1 MLTQQTAQTNNHVHI
16 FGVTN
21 VYSIFNMVAK
31 LSESTEI
38 AVPLKNIIGMFVAV
52 AAGTGAYFSV
62 MESINSINHRL
73 SMVSMDMKQNSE
85 FRIRWPRGELGSLP
99 ADARQD
105 LLIDSLNAQVA
116 RLEKRLEKVDDLQ
129 VKVKLVEQKLE
140 GLAPK
145 K

>member
-1 MLTQQTAQTNNHVHI
+1 
-16 FGVTN
+16 
-21 VYSIFNMVAK
+21 MVAK

-85 FRIRWPRGELGSLP
+85 FRIRWPRGELGSILCCKNTK
-99 ADARQD
+99 
-105 LLIDSLNAQVA
+105 ICYSITSSY
-116 RLEKRLEKVDDLQ
+116 EM
-129 VKVKLVEQKLE
+129 
-140 GLAPK
+140 
-145 K
+145 

>member
-1 MLTQQTAQTNNHVHI
+1 
-16 FGVTN
+16 
-21 VYSIFNMVAK
+21 MVAK
-31 LSESTEI
+31 LSEATEV

-52 AAGTGAYFSV
+52 AAGTGAYFSA
-62 MESINSINHRL
+62 MESINNINHRL
-73 SMVSMDMKQNSE
+73 SMMSIDMKQNSE

-105 LLIDSLNAQVA
+105 LLIDALNAQVA

-140 GLAPK
+140 GLTPK

>member
-1 MLTQQTAQTNNHVHI
+1 M
-16 FGVTN
+16 VT
-21 VYSIFNMVAK
+21 K

-52 AAGTGAYFSV
+52 AVGTGAYFSV

-73 SMVSMDMKQNSE
+73 SMMSMDLKQNSE

-105 LLIDSLNAQVA
+105 LLIDALNAQVL

-140 GLAPK
+140 SLNTTK
-145 K
+145 

>member
-1 MLTQQTAQTNNHVHI
+1 
-16 FGVTN
+16 
-21 VYSIFNMVAK
+21 MVAK